1 MIGIG
6 CRSLQRNAPLPGLV
20 LHGGEQEME
29 QAMKIPRKTLL
40 ALMIGASW
48 NLQALDPW
56 DDSKATRWLGVEV
69 LRPEEG
75 LIGKQ
80 MDDLPFHDLMGKP
93 SSLHK
98 VAGEKGTVVVVRDP
112 RCPVSRRYGPRIAGM
127 GRKFS
132 REGFAFVFIY
142 LNETLDRAALMQD
155 ANSLDLPAGVMVGK
169 GSFLL
174 AESLGV
180 KSTGDVFV
188 LDDEQRLIY
197 RGAIDDQYGFG
208 YTQEAPTHYYLRN
221 ALEAELKGWPVSTPA
236 TLAPGCH
243 IDADPQK
250 DELPADPVDGAL
262 S

>member
-1 MIGIG
+1 M
-6 CRSLQRNAPLPGLV
+6 N
-20 LHGGEQEME
+20 
-29 QAMKIPRKTLL
+29 IPRKMLL
-40 ALMIGASW
+40 VLMMGWSW
-48 NLQALDPW
+48 SVQALDPW
-56 DDSKATRWLGVEV
+56 DDSKATPWLGVEV
-69 LRPEEG
+69 VRPEVG

-80 MDDLPFHDLMGKP
+80 LDDLSFHDLQGKP
-93 SSLHK
+93 SSLYK

-127 GRKFS
+127 GREFS

-142 LNETLDRAALMQD
+142 LNETPDRAALVQD
-155 ANSLDLPAGVMVGK
+155 ANSLDLTAGVMVGK

-174 AESLGV
+174 AQALGV

-221 ALEAELKGWPVSTPA
+221 ALEAELKGWPVSPAA

-243 IDADPQK
+243 IDADPEK
-250 DELPADPVDGAL
+250 DDLLPDPADGML